1 MQTTGLFFPTF
12 FPLFDAKYRNMVCF
26 KKEITMKEDL
36 LKRIVVD
43 PETIAGKPII
53 RGTRIPVDLI
63 LKLLAQG
70 NSTKEILEDYPH
82 LTKEDIQAALLYG
95 AEVIANEDVFPT
107 NVPR

>member
-1 MQTTGLFFPTF
+1 MDPVPIFFGYLMQN
-12 FPLFDAKYRNMVCF
+12 KEIQYIY
-26 KKEITMKEDL
+26 KKEIIMKEDL

-70 NSTKEILEDYPH
+70 ISFKEILEDYPH
-82 LTKEDIQAALLYG
+82 FTKEDIQAALLYVG
-95 AEVIANEDVFPT
+95 F
-107 NVPR
+107 

>member
-1 MQTTGLFFPTF
+1 
-12 FPLFDAKYRNMVCF
+12 
-26 KKEITMKEDL
+26 MKEDL

-95 AEVIANEDVFPT
+95 AEVIASEDVFPT

>member
-1 MQTTGLFFPTF
+1 
-12 FPLFDAKYRNMVCF
+12 
-26 KKEITMKEDL
+26 MKEDL
-36 LKRIVVD
+36 LKRIVID

-95 AEVIANEDVFPT
+95 AKVIASEDVFPT